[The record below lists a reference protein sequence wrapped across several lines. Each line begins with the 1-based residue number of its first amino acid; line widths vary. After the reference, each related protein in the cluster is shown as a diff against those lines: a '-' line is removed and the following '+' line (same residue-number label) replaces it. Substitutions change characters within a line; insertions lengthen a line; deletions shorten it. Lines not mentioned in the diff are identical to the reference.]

1 VGVTLEILG
10 VRRVIIVGD
19 SMIAGA
25 TLVVLVGMTVVGEIL
40 AMVVIPEVLVVMTG
54 MIEVDEIHVAV
65 VDIHAVRVV
74 MTEMIAGAT
83 HVVLAEMTAPQ
94 GVTTVADV
102 IHVTADIPEVHVVMT
117 EAEDLVVLV
126 EMIAVVRP
134 SEDVLTPMVRLSM
147 VTSLKSVV

>member
-1 VGVTLEILG
+1 
-10 VRRVIIVGD
+10 
-19 SMIAGA
+19 
-25 TLVVLVGMTVVGEIL
+25 
-40 AMVVIPEVLVVMTG
+40 
-54 MIEVDEIHVAV
+54 
-65 VDIHAVRVV
+65 

-102 IHVTADIPEVHVVMT
+102 IHVTVVIPEVPVVMIEMIAGATHVVLAGMIVVRGVTTEVVEADIQAVAVEETTVVDVTLAVADIPEVHVVMT

-134 SEDVLTPMVRLSM
+134 SEDVLTPTDRLLTVGTRSPKTLATTR
-147 VTSLKSVV
+147 VSGSVLVER